1 MLKKMLPL
9 LLILLT
15 LLMMCPAAPAEVN
28 RVTDRA
34 DVLSASDEDKLE
46 EAIAIIWETY
56 QFDVVLLT
64 ETEIDGQTSFKYYS
78 DEQLD
83 RVFKAYASDYYD
95 YGGFGY
101 GENHDGIMLLVV
113 PGTAPGDGGYCILNT
128 GRGEKLFTDDVMY
141 DMEDNFL
148 PYLRSKN
155 YYGGLSRFV
164 LDVQARLEAY
174 KPLNRAGRV
183 LPFTLGGGAA
193 VGLVV
198 SLVLK
203 GQMRTVRRK
212 QNATSY
218 VRDGSFQLTRAQDL
232 YLYTTTVRHKI
243 ETQSSSGGRGGG
255 GHGGGF
261 TGSSGTHHTGHSGR
275 I

>member
-1 MLKKMLPL
+1 MMKKLLPL
-9 LLILLT
+9 LLILLM
-15 LLMMCPAAPAEVN
+15 LLMMCPAAPADVN

-34 DVLSASDEDKLE
+34 NVLTATEEDQLE
-46 EAIAIIWETY
+46 EAIAIIRDAY

-64 ETEIDGQTSFKYYS
+64 ESSIGSQSTAYYS
-78 DEQLD
+78 DLY
-83 RVFKAYASDYYD
+83 YAN
-95 YGGFGY
+95 GGFGY
-101 GENHDGIMLLVV
+101 GENHDGIMLLLV
-113 PGTAPGDGGYCILNT
+113 TGGGVGNRDYFIMNT
-128 GRGEKLFTDDVMY
+128 GRGEKIFTDSVMY

-148 PYLRSKN
+148 PYLRQSN
-155 YYGGLSRFV
+155 YAGGLSRFV
-164 LDVQARLEAY
+164 LDVQARLEAA
-174 KPLNRAGRV
+174 KPLNRANSV
-183 LPFTLGGGAA
+183 LPFTLGGGTA

-243 ETQSSSGGRGGG
+243 ETQSASGGRGGG
-255 GHGGGF
+255 HSGGF
-261 TGSSGTHHTGHSGR
+261 TGSSGMHHTGHGGKF
-275 I
+275 

>member
-1 MLKKMLPL
+1 MMKKLLPL
-9 LLILLT
+9 LLILLM

-34 DVLSASDEDKLE
+34 NVLTATEEDQLE
-46 EAIAIIWETY
+46 EAIAIIRDAY

-64 ETEIDGQTSFKYYS
+64 ESSIGNQSTAYYS
-78 DEQLD
+78 DLY
-83 RVFKAYASDYYD
+83 YAN
-95 YGGFGY
+95 GGFGY
-101 GENHDGIMLLVV
+101 GDNHDGIMLLLV
-113 PGTAPGDGGYCILNT
+113 TGGGVGNRDYFIMNT
-128 GRGEKLFTDDVMY
+128 GRGEKIFTDSVMY
-141 DMEDNFL
+141 VLEDNFL
-148 PYLRSKN
+148 PYLRQSN
-155 YYGGLSRFV
+155 YAGGLSRFV
-164 LDVQARLEAY
+164 LDVQARLEAA
-174 KPLNRAGRV
+174 KPLNRANSV
-183 LPFTLGGGAA
+183 LPFTLGGDTA

-243 ETQSSSGGRGGG
+243 ETQSSGGHGG
-255 GHGGGF
+255 GHSGGF
-261 TGSSGTHHTGHSGR
+261 TGSSGMHHTGHGGKF
-275 I
+275 